1 MPVSLDGLTIMVVED
16 DFLAAL
22 DLSRLVEQRAGK
34 VAGPVGR
41 LEQAE
46 HLARSE
52 RLDGAILD
60 VKLNG
65 ADSLGLADDL
75 IAKEIPVIL
84 VTGYDVAS
92 LPPRFAETPRLP
104 KPFPESAFDRLAA
117 DLFFGNAPAA

>member
-46 HLARSE
+46 RLARSE

-65 ADSLGLADDL
+65 TDSLGLADDL

-104 KPFPESAFDRLAA
+104 KPFNESAFDRLAA
-117 DLFFGNAPAA
+117 DLFVGNASAA

>member
-46 HLARSE
+46 RLARSE

-60 VKLNG
+60 VRLNG
-65 ADSLGLADDL
+65 ADSLALADDL

-104 KPFPESAFDRLAA
+104 KPFNESAFDRLAA
-117 DLFFGNAPAA
+117 DLFVGNASAA

>member
-46 HLARSE
+46 RLARSE

-60 VKLNG
+60 VRLNG
-65 ADSLGLADDL
+65 ADSLALADDL

-104 KPFPESAFDRLAA
+104 KPFHESAFDRLAA
-117 DLFFGNAPAA
+117 DLFVGNASAA